1 MLWYVMLCYGMYVMV
16 GIYVCMY
23 VCTVH
28 IYYIYTHT
36 HKRTLEYIQLLFGL
50 HSLRH
55 AMIILLSHL
64 MSINYSNWVQPG
76 NHHQTIKPPNHIIKS
91 SNHQLIITIIIIITI
106 LLIVATTIQ
115 ILLSLSMVL
124 LCICICRHVYNILI
138 NKYIYMTICQK

>member
-1 MLWYVMLCYGMYVMV
+1 MVCYVMYGMYVMV
-16 GIYVCMY
+16 GIYVCMYVCNVCMY

-64 MSINYSNWVQPG
+64 MSINYSTWVQPG
-76 NHHQTIKPPNHIIKS
+76 NHHQTIKLPNHQITKS
-91 SNHQLIITIIIIITI
+91 SNHQLIIIIIIIITI
-106 LLIVATTIQ
+106 LLIVAATIQ
-115 ILLSLSMVL
+115 ILLSLSLYGVAM
-124 LCICICRHVYNILI
+124 
-138 NKYIYMTICQK
+138 YMYM

>member
-1 MLWYVMLCYGMYVMV
+1 M
-16 GIYVCMY
+16 YVCMY
-23 VCTVH
+23 VCMCVCMYVCMYGTY
-28 IYYIYTHT
+28 ILYIYTHT

-138 NKYIYMTICQK
+138 NKYIYI

>member
-16 GIYVCMY
+16 GIYVCN

-64 MSINYSNWVQPG
+64 ISIKYSNCFQPD
-76 NHHQTIKPPNHIIKS
+76 NHHQTIKPQNQIIKS
-91 SNHQLIITIIIIITI
+91 STHHHHYHPAHRCYHYPDST
-106 LLIVATTIQ
+106 
-115 ILLSLSMVL
+115 LSLYGVAM
-124 LCICICRHVYNILI
+124 
-138 NKYIYMTICQK
+138 YMYM

>member
-1 MLWYVMLCYGMYVMV
+1 M
-16 GIYVCMY
+16 YVCMY
-23 VCTVH
+23 VRY
-28 IYYIYTHT
+28 IYIIYIYTHT

-91 SNHQLIITIIIIITI
+91 STHHHHHHHHHHPAHRCYHYPDST
-106 LLIVATTIQ
+106 
-115 ILLSLSMVL
+115 LSLW
-124 LCICICRHVYNILI
+124 CCYVYVYVDM
-138 NKYIYMTICQK
+138 YIIY